1 MRMLINFGVILLAMA
16 IWGILHS
23 ITASLW
29 AKAQAREIVSTR
41 TTDGTYRLLYN
52 LIAIFT
58 FAPVL
63 VLPGLLIDTPIYRF
77 PNWALFLTLPVQ
89 IAALFGMAVSLW
101 RVNLMRFFG
110 VRQFIRLLH
119 EEPDP
124 RDPPVL
130 VTKGIHRWVRHPLY
144 FFSLLFIWL
153 TPVMTANILA
163 FNIGVTIYFRI
174 GSIFEERKL
183 VQEFGTVYREHQQ
196 TVPRLFPFPRQR
208 TK

>member
-1 MRMLINFGVILLAMA
+1 MQMLTNFGVILLALA
-16 IWGILHS
+16 VWGILHS

-29 AKAQAREIVSTR
+29 AKAKAREIVGAR

-63 VLPGLLIDTPIYRF
+63 VLPGLLVDTPIYRL
-77 PNWALFLTLPVQ
+77 PNWALFVTLPLQ

-110 VRQFIRLLH
+110 FLQFIRLLH
-119 EEPDP
+119 DEPNP

-144 FFSLLFIWL
+144 FFSLIFLWL
-153 TPVMTANILA
+153 TPVMTFNILA
-163 FNIGVTIYFRI
+163 FNISVTAYFWI

-183 VQEFGTVYREHQQ
+183 QQEFGIAYREHQQ
-196 TVPRLFPFPRQR
+196 TVPRLLPFPRQK